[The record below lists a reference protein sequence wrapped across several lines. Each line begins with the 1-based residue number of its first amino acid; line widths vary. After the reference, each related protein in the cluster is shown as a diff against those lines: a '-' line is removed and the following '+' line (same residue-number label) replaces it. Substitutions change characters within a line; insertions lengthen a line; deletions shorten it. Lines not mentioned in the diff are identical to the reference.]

1 VSRLAALPPAFSSE
15 KPHAT
20 EYALALIVLPA
31 DNEDKEEALRAF
43 SDDVLNHKVQLN
55 VEMKVYNGP
64 SLATLHDPTTKTDF
78 GKQLVA
84 DGLVIVEKRRERK
97 LKELVEQ
104 YKAAQEAALAA
115 HLAIWKYGDITQD
128 DAPEFR

>member
-1 VSRLAALPPAFSSE
+1 M
-15 KPHAT
+15 
-20 EYALALIVLPA
+20 
-31 DNEDKEEALRAF
+31 RAF
-43 SDDVLNHKVQLN
+43 SDDVLNHKLQLN
-55 VEMKVYNGP
+55 VELKVGNGP
-64 SLATLHDPTTKTDF
+64 HLATLHDPTTKTDL

-84 DGLVIVEKRRERK
+84 DGLVLVEKRRERR

-104 YKAAQEAALAA
+104 YRTAQEAALAA